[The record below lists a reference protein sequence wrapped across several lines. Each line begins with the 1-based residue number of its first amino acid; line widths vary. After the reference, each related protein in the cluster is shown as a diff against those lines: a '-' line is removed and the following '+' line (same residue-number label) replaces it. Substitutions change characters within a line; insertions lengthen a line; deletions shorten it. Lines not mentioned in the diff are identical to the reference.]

1 MEYDATHHVGVGER
15 PGAHGDELDV
25 VGTSEPRGDR
35 RAEAIGGW
43 SQRDRDRWNSNAWD
57 PWSFTTLCAMSDL
70 SAETTAAVAS
80 SAYHHALEVIASVEP
95 RVAEA
100 TKQELIDQRASLKL
114 IASENYASPAVLLAM
129 GTWFS
134 DKYAEGTVGHRFYA
148 GCQNVDTVE
157 SLAAEHAREL
167 FGAPYAYV
175 QPHSGIDAN
184 LVAFWSILAHRVEG
198 PWLEKFGARNV
209 NDLSEADWESLR
221 DELGNQRL
229 LGMSLDAGGHLTH
242 GFRPNISGKMF
253 HQQQYGTDPETGL
266 LDYDAVRAKAKEFK
280 PMVLVAGYSAYPRR
294 VNFAKMREIAD
305 EVGATLMVDMAH
317 FAGLVAGKVFTG
329 DEDPVP
335 HAHIITTTTH
345 KSLRGPRGG
354 LVLATE
360 EYAASV
366 DRGCPMVLGGPLSHV
381 MAAKA
386 VALAE
391 ARQPS
396 FQTYAQRIADNAK
409 SLAEGFLKRGA
420 KLVTGGT
427 DNHLVLL
434 DVTSFGLT
442 GRQAESALLDAGV
455 VTNRN
460 SIPADPNGAWYT
472 SGIRLGT
479 PALTTRGFGHD
490 EFDKVAELIVDVLTN
505 TTPGA
510 TSAGGQSKASYVL
523 AEGVAEKT
531 KAACAELLD
540 KHPLYPGLELA

>member
-1 MEYDATHHVGVGER
+1 MSQTPFDAERVAKTASAAYDA
-15 PGAHGDELDV
+15 
-25 VGTSEPRGDR
+25 
-35 RAEAIGGW
+35 
-43 SQRDRDRWNSNAWD
+43 
-57 PWSFTTLCAMSDL
+57 
-70 SAETTAAVAS
+70 
-80 SAYHHALEVIASVEP
+80 ALEVIASVEP

-100 TKQELIDQRASLKL
+100 TRAELRDQRASLKL
-114 IASENYASPAVLLAM
+114 IASENYASPAVLLTM

-157 SLAAEHAREL
+157 ALADEHAREL
-167 FGAPYAYV
+167 FGAEYAYA

-198 PWLEKFGARNV
+198 PWLEKFGAKNV
-209 NDLSEADWESLR
+209 NELTEADWESLR
-221 DELGNQRL
+221 HELGNQRL

-253 HQQQYGTDPETGL
+253 HQQQYGTDPTTGL
-266 LDYDAVRAKAKEFK
+266 LDYDAVAAKAREFR
-280 PMVLVAGYSAYPRR
+280 PLVIVAGYSAYPRR
-294 VNFAKMREIAD
+294 LNFAKMREIAD

-329 DEDPVP
+329 DEDPIP
-335 HAHIITTTTH
+335 HAHVVTSTSH

-354 LVLATE
+354 FILATE
-360 EYAASV
+360 EYAPSV

-396 FQTYAQRIADNAK
+396 FQSYAQNIADNAK
-409 SLAEGFLKRGA
+409 SLADGFLSRGA

-427 DNHLVLL
+427 DNHIVLL
-434 DVTSFGLT
+434 DVSGFGLT

-460 SIPADPNGAWYT
+460 SVPSDPNGAWYT
-472 SGIRLGT
+472 SGIRFGT

-490 EFDKVAELIVDVLTN
+490 EFDTVAGLVVDVLSN
-505 TTPGA
+505 TTPNTTKAGA
-510 TSAGGQSKASYVL
+510 PSKATYTL
-523 AEGVAEKT
+523 ADGVADRT
-531 KAACAELLD
+531 RAASADMLH
-540 KHPLYPGLELA
+540 KYPLYPGLELT